1 MSALDAYVGRKIV
14 EKVIKGAL
22 KSKTKVMVTHDLR
35 ILHEEGLFD
44 KVILMDEGEIC
55 KTEDFATLR
64 LTEEW

>member
-1 MSALDAYVGRKIV
+1 
-14 EKVIKGAL
+14 
-22 KSKTKVMVTHDLR
+22 MVTHDLR